1 MIHETKE
8 GKKEQEKNSDI
19 RFSKSTFI
27 QQKNE
32 KFRDNYLIGQSMGC
46 GIFGEVR
53 KCKHSKSNVSRA
65 VKVLRKD
72 KLFSRFEIDRFQ
84 HEIEILKKLD
94 HPNIMRVHE
103 LYEDDRRYYL
113 VMELCTGGELFDEIT
128 SRGSFQEPD
137 TAIILQQVLR
147 AIAYCHRQNI
157 VHRDLKPESILLD
170 SKKSLQI
177 KLSDFGVAATFRT
190 RNKKNKGQPS
200 LMDST
205 VGSAYY
211 IAPEVLTSG
220 YDEKCDIWSIGVIMY
235 TMLVG
240 EPLFPGRNDVE
251 IVRNVKVGIY
261 DLNIPPLMALT
272 ADARDL
278 LKRML
283 QMDPDK
289 RISAEQAL
297 CHKWF
302 SNHIKD
308 DTEQDQ
314 QAVVNSLIA
323 LQRYNNQQ
331 KLQEAIIIF
340 IVG

>member
-1 MIHETKE
+1 
-8 GKKEQEKNSDI
+8 
-19 RFSKSTFI
+19 
-27 QQKNE
+27 
-32 KFRDNYLIGQSMGC
+32 
-46 GIFGEVR
+46 
-53 KCKHSKSNVSRA
+53 
-65 VKVLRKD
+65 
-72 KLFSRFEIDRFQ
+72 
-84 HEIEILKKLD
+84 
-94 HPNIMRVHE
+94 
-103 LYEDDRRYYL
+103 
-113 VMELCTGGELFDEIT
+113 
-128 SRGSFQEPD
+128 
-137 TAIILQQVLR
+137 
-147 AIAYCHRQNI
+147 
-157 VHRDLKPESILLD
+157 
-170 SKKSLQI
+170 
-177 KLSDFGVAATFRT
+177 
-190 RNKKNKGQPS
+190 
-200 LMDST
+200 MDST

-240 EPLFPGRNDVE
+240 EPLFPGKNDVE
-251 IVRNVKVGIY
+251 IVRNVKLGIY
-261 DLNIPPLMALT
+261 DLNIPPLMSLT

-323 LQRYNNQQ
+323 L
-331 KLQEAIIIF
+331 
-340 IVG
+340 